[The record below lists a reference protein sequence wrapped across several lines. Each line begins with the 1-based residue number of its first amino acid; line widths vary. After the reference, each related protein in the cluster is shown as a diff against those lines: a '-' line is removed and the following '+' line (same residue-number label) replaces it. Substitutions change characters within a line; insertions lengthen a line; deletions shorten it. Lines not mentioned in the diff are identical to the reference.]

1 MIYEHH
7 FLQNT
12 YLVEKCKY
20 VVDHVDGVTVNDD
33 RQNKVQWPTW
43 NECQQCFVG
52 VDEGW
57 KLASLF
63 DDMEKVNLGSL
74 DDMEVERM
82 GPVVRPVLDME
93 VGLGGGALTL
103 KQRWTELVR
112 GYLVPRIE

>member
-1 MIYEHH
+1 
-7 FLQNT
+7 
-12 YLVEKCKY
+12 
-20 VVDHVDGVTVNDD
+20 
-33 RQNKVQWPTW
+33 
-43 NECQQCFVG
+43 
-52 VDEGW
+52 
-57 KLASLF
+57 
-63 DDMEKVNLGSL
+63 MEKVNLGSL